1 MHSSTST
8 PATMARV
15 LTRFLAVLGSAG
27 GRKGTCFSVR
37 RNWESSSSSSSMV
50 RSDKRLFG
58 SAFSRAAARVRR
70 SSCVKLFTAMKF
82 PGAYPP
88 QCSIYPVFHRF
99 FEKFYAIYPFL
110 WGYGRRLTVRN
121 PVTAE
126 SVKDATIH
134 SGTGMEV
141 PAGGRG
147 YAANMWSFGWIS
159 ISVNVLSAYQR
170 DRP

>member
-1 MHSSTST
+1 MHSSMST
-8 PATMARV
+8 PAMMNPS
-15 LTRFLAVLGSAG
+15 LTRFLAFLGSAA
-27 GRKGTCFSVR
+27 RRTGTRFSVR

-82 PGAYPP
+82 SGAYPP
-88 QCSIYPVFHRF
+88 QCPIYPVFHRF
-99 FEKFYAIYPFL
+99 FEKFYAIYPIL

-121 PVTAE
+121 PVAAE

-141 PAGGRG
+141 PAGGRR
-147 YAANMWSFGWIS
+147 YAANMLTVLLIPKT
-159 ISVNVLSAYQR
+159 VRVLSPSHR
-170 DRP
+170 DHP